1 MIRYLS
7 TGAADL
13 ARLLAQSHAAQP
25 SPVWAEAQLFSALS
39 QQSVMKL
46 PVSHLLAPG
55 PSAQRRLRLMPGL
68 LHWHEDQ
75 SFRGGL
81 TFLV

>member
-25 SPVWAEAQLFSALS
+25 SPVWAEAQLFFGFEPAERNETAG
-39 QQSVMKL
+39 
-46 PVSHLLAPG
+46 LASSG
-55 PSAQRRLRLMPGL
+55 AWAERAETVAG
-68 LHWHEDQ
+68 
-75 SFRGGL
+75 
-81 TFLV
+81 

>member
-25 SPVWAEAQLFSALS
+25 SPAWAEAQLFFGFDSAERNEAAGL
-39 QQSVMKL
+39 VT
-46 PVSHLLAPG
+46 
-55 PSAQRRLRLMPGL
+55 SAGWGERVESIAG
-68 LHWHEDQ
+68 
-75 SFRGGL
+75 
-81 TFLV
+81 